1 MESQDNQSHAGRR
14 FRLIKRIGK
23 GGFGE
28 VYLTELSTPTGFTK
42 TVAIKLLRDDIQG
55 QQGTAQ
61 RMRDEARLLGMLR
74 HRSIVQADDL
84 IVLAGRTAVVMEFI
98 PGVNQS
104 WIIHP
109 KRFEESIPPR
119 VNLTI
124 IGHIADALDAAY
136 NRPSTV
142 TGQPLQV
149 LHRDIK
155 PGNVRI
161 TPDGEVKVLDFGIAR
176 SDNMNREATTTE
188 YQLGSL
194 PYMSPELMAG
204 KGASTASDIYS
215 LGVTFYESL
224 ARRRFGWAGDS
235 PEAHEQQIQTRFE
248 DIDWE
253 PYEEA
258 TDGTRELLRT
268 MLAFD
273 PEARPSAREVLEVC
287 RELEHKAPGVSLMSW
302 APEALPKIKT
312 PEDSEDETG
321 ELIGQVLFEEVSTSA
336 VDRKDLMDQLDD
348 ATQAL
353 SEIELRQA
361 REAVGTLSTKPSSV
375 AVIRDRLILVVL
387 LLATVAV
394 AYMVNASKEDPVP
407 DTQNTT
413 VRQVPSQP
421 VQAEATAEPEQEE
434 APEEPAL
441 DSREVSAPAAP
452 AQASSAPAEAP
463 QATATAQPSSPPPS
477 EEPPP
482 AAEPVS
488 VKFNSQPFGIPVFV
502 DGVNIGNTPKKHML
516 EPGTHTVLF
525 QDGEHSIRQQ
535 IVVSPTGK
543 SSWKYFQAEQR
554 IR

>member
-1 MESQDNQSHAGRR
+1 MESNENQSPTGRR

-84 IVLAGRTAVVMEFI
+84 ITLAGRTAVVMEFI

-109 KRFEESIPPR
+109 KRFAEPIPPR

-142 TGQPLQV
+142 TGKPLQV

-176 SDNMNREATTTE
+176 SEHMDREATTTE

-204 KGASTASDIYS
+204 KGASTASDVYS

-235 PEAHEQQIQTRFE
+235 PEAHEQQIETRFQ
-248 DIDWE
+248 DIDWG
-253 PYEEA
+253 PYEDASE
-258 TDGTRELLRT
+258 GTRDLLRS

-273 PEARPSAREVLEVC
+273 PRLRPSARQVLERC
-287 RELEHKAPGVSLMSW
+287 RDLEHAAPGVSLLSW
-302 APEALPKIKT
+302 APEALPKIQR
-312 PEDSEDETG
+312 PDDSEDETG
-321 ELIGQVLFEEVSTSA
+321 ELIGQVLFEDVSTSA
-336 VDRKDLMDQLDD
+336 VDRNDLMDQLDD

-353 SEIELRQA
+353 SEVELQEA
-361 REAVGTLSTKPSSV
+361 REAIASVATKPRSL
-375 AVIRDRLILVVL
+375 AVFRDRLILVAL
-387 LLATVAV
+387 LLAAIAV
-394 AYMVNASKEDPVP
+394 AYLVNATK
-407 DTQNTT
+407 
-413 VRQVPSQP
+413 
-421 VQAEATAEPEQEE
+421 
-434 APEEPAL
+434 EEPAVP
-441 DSREVSAPAAP
+441 DQANETIQTRTEPQPPEIEEPVTADEVEEVVLETPPAPDP
-452 AQASSAPAEAP
+452 VAEAP
-463 QATATAQPSSPPPS
+463 ALPEAAISKPAVLPSPPPTP
-477 EEPPP
+477 EPPP

-488 VKFNSQPFGIPVFV
+488 VKFNSQPFGIPVLLN
-502 DGVNIGNTPKKHML
+502 GINIGKTPIQSHMI
-516 EPGTHTVLF
+516 EPGTHTLLF